1 MAWSPQEK
9 AGENAFDV
17 IVVGAGISGI
27 NFGYRLQER
36 CPWLSYT
43 ILEGRHE
50 LGGTWSLFKYPG
62 IRSDSDLYTFGFPWR
77 PWNENTAIAQGG
89 LIKNY
94 LVESAEMY
102 GIDKKIQYNTKV
114 SDAKYNTSEK
124 KWSLEAMCEVD
135 GKKTLKR
142 FQSRFIL
149 MCTGYYDYETPL
161 QTSIPGI
168 DNFKGQVIHPQFWPE
183 NLDYTN
189 KDVVVIG
196 SGATAITVLPVMSE
210 KAKRVTML
218 QRSPSYVMS
227 VPSEDGIERFL
238 HRWFKWAPAFQ
249 HFMLRIKWILSPL
262 LLTSLSAK
270 YPEKMKQFMYKVTQK
285 QLPSSIPRDPHFTP
299 SYYPWEQ
306 RMCMCPDGDFF
317 KALRG
322 GKANIETGVIQNIT
336 NDTIKLTDGK
346 ELHPDVIV
354 TATGLKLRFAG
365 GMNVSVDGVPF
376 YPSEKFVWKGVMLED
391 LPNAAFVVGYVDASW
406 TLGADATA
414 QTMTRMFN
422 QMKKEG
428 VVEVIPHRTEQEKKE
443 MKETNLLRL
452 NSTYVTKGKSVLPK
466 GGDRG
471 QWVPR
476 SNYLR
481 DIFMAWYG
489 DIKTGTEWVR
499 GV

>member
-1 MAWSPQEK
+1 MAWAPLEK
-9 AGENAFDV
+9 GENSYDV

-36 CPWLSYT
+36 CPNLSYT

-50 LGGTWSLFKYPG
+50 MGGTWSLFKYPG

-77 PWNENTAIAQGG
+77 PWNEDTAIAQGG

-102 GIDKKIQYNTKV
+102 GIDKHIQYNTKV
-114 SDAKYNTSEK
+114 NDAHYTSK
-124 KWSLEAMCEVD
+124 DKTWTLQATVN
-135 GKKTLKR
+135 GKQKKTYKT
-142 FQSRFIL
+142 RFIL
-149 MCTGYYDYETPL
+149 MCTGYYDYDVPL
-161 QTSIPGI
+161 QASIPGI
-168 DNFKGQVIHPQFWPE
+168 ENFKGQVIHPQFWPE
-183 NLDYTN
+183 DLDYAN

-196 SGATAITVLPVMSE
+196 SGATAITVLPVMAE
-210 KAKRVTML
+210 TAKRVTML
-218 QRSPSYVMS
+218 QRSPGYVMS
-227 VPSEDGIERFL
+227 IPSEDGYERFF
-238 HRWFKWAPAFQ
+238 RKWFKWAPSLS
-249 HFMLRIKWILSPL
+249 HFMIRLKWILSPL
-262 LLTSLSAK
+262 LLTSFSAK
-270 YPEKMKQFMYKVTQK
+270 YPERMRQLMYKLTQK

-299 SYYPWEQ
+299 KYYPWEQ

-317 KALRG
+317 KSLRE
-322 GKANIETGVIQNIT
+322 GKSSIETGTIQT
-336 NDTIKLTDGK
+336 VTQDTIKLESGK
-346 ELHPDVIV
+346 ELHPDIIV

-365 GMNVSVDGVPF
+365 GMNITVDGMN
-376 YPSEKFVWKGVMLED
+376 YEPSEKFVWKGVMLED

-428 VVEVIPHRTEQEKKE
+428 VVEVTPHRNEKERRE

-466 GGDRG
+466 GGDSG

-476 SNYLR
+476 SNYIR
-481 DIFMAWYG
+481 DIFMAWFG

>member
-1 MAWSPQEK
+1 MAWFPEK
-9 AGENAFDV
+9 GDDSYDV
-17 IVVGAGISGI
+17 IVIGAGISGV

-36 CPWLSYT
+36 CPNLTYT

-77 PWNENTAIAQGG
+77 PWRENTAIAQGD
-89 LIKNY
+89 LIKKY
-94 LVESAEMY
+94 LNDSAEMY

-114 SDAKYNTSEK
+114 SDAAYDTTQKSWTLQAKVNGTQ
-124 KWSLEAMCEVD
+124 D
-135 GKKTLKR
+135 KTFR
-142 FQSRFIL
+142 ARFIL

-161 QTSIPGI
+161 ETNIPGI
-168 DNFKGQVIHPQFWPE
+168 DNFQGQVIHPQFWPE
-183 NLDYTN
+183 DLDYSD

-196 SGATAITVLPVMSE
+196 SGATAITVLPVMAE
-210 KAKRVTML
+210 KARRVTML
-218 QRSPSYVMS
+218 QRSPSYVMA
-227 VPSEDGIERFL
+227 VPGQDAVERFIKTWL
-238 HRWFKWAPAFQ
+238 RWAPGLQDFL
-249 HFMLRIKWILSPL
+249 MRLKWIMSPL
-262 LLTSLSAK
+262 LLTSLSAR

-285 QLPSSIPRDPHFTP
+285 QLPASIPRDPHFTP
-299 SYYPWEQ
+299 SYFPWEQ

-317 KALRG
+317 RSLRS
-322 GKANIETGVIQNIT
+322 GKSNVETGVIENIT
-336 NDTIKLTDGK
+336 QDTIKLTDGK
-346 ELHPDVIV
+346 ELHPDIII

-365 GMNVSVDGVPF
+365 GMNVSVDGQA
-376 YPSEKFVWKGVMLED
+376 YAPSEKFVWKGVMLED

-422 QMKKEG
+422 QMRKEG
-428 VVEVIPHRTEQEKKE
+428 VVEVTPHRNEREKRE